1 MNYLFS
7 KSTFRGIFRNKYNWI
22 NIFGL
27 TVSISVFLTIFLYI
41 QNEYSYE
48 KHHENLNNIFRIE
61 QLQKFG
67 ETRNMCGA
75 PPPLSLVITEDIPEI
90 QLSTRY
96 VKNNEALIELPDG
109 SKLGESNI
117 VFADK
122 SFLKMFTYPVIK
134 GTYDGDLDQP
144 YMAVIT
150 EQVAE
155 KYFGSQNPIGKILKY
170 NNGFDFEIKAVVR
183 QLSENS
189 HLNFNILISFNTIL
203 SLNGP
208 EIVTEDWFSNWTKHY
223 VLIQRNSSIESIN
236 YKLRTYLKKYQG
248 EESQNEL
255 YLKPLK
261 DIHLN
266 STVVDETANVGS
278 AQNVTIFTLIAF
290 MIIIVA
296 CINYINLTTAYSTI
310 RGKEVGIR
318 KINGA
323 YRINLIF
330 RFMGESFIIS
340 VISLFLAALLTEFT
354 FPYFNQLVNRNI
366 EINYL
371 QNWQFYTIS
380 IFICCAVTLI
390 SGFYPAILLARFKPT
405 EVLKGSYYGGN
416 RKITFRRI
424 LIIFQFFI
432 STSLVISTIFLVKQL
447 NFMSNSDLG
456 YNKDQVVIISISN
469 PSDQK
474 LNQFK
479 SEIENNSDILLV
491 TSSDYLPMNSHNWT
505 GFSWEGAEDD
515 NFIRMNI
522 NYVGPE
528 FLDVYDIPLK
538 LGMGFKPEQSEQ
550 DQLYVLLNEKA
561 VKEIGWKDDVL
572 GKKILWTVDY
582 RTRNNKEAIVAGVVN
597 DYHYL
602 SKHHSIKPLI
612 MPLLNKDASGSRISI
627 KLISKPQKETLGFI
641 EETFKDIY
649 TDELWNFKFADN
661 IVRSQYDAENRMSQ
675 LVMVLTLIGIIIAIT
690 GLYGLTSFITN
701 QRIKEIGIRK
711 VMGASLPSIMYII
724 SKELFIMLMIANIL
738 AWPLAYIQVL
748 SWLQN
753 FEYRINIHLYIF
765 VIATAI
771 TFFLAIVTVGFKIL
785 KATFRNPVEA
795 LRYE

>member
-1 MNYLFS
+1 MFM
-7 KSTFRGIFRNKYNWI
+7 
-22 NIFGL
+22 
-27 TVSISVFLTIFLYI
+27 TIFLYI

-48 KHHENLNNIFRIE
+48 KHHEKLNDIFRIE
-61 QLQKFG
+61 QFQKFG

-122 SFLKMFTYPVIK
+122 SFLEIFTYPVIK
-134 GTYDGDLDQP
+134 GSYDGDLDQP

-155 KYFGSQNPIGKILKY
+155 KYFGRQNPIGKILKY
-170 NNGFDFEIKAVVR
+170 NNGFDFEIKAVVK
-183 QLSENS
+183 QLSNNS

-223 VLIQRNSSIESIN
+223 VLIHQNASIESIN
-236 YKLRTYLKKYQG
+236 DKLKNYLAKYQG
-248 EESQNEL
+248 EDSNNEL
-255 YLKPLK
+255 YLKPVK
-261 DIHLN
+261 DIHLK

-290 MIIIVA
+290 LIIIVA
-296 CINYINLTTAYSTI
+296 CINYINLTTAHSTI

-330 RFMGESFIIS
+330 RFLGESFIIS
-340 VISLFLAALLTEFT
+340 IISLILAIILIEFT

-371 QNWQFYTIS
+371 YNWQFYLIS

-390 SGFYPAILLARFKPT
+390 SGLYPALLLARFKPT
-405 EVLKGSYYGGN
+405 EVLKGSYFGGN
-416 RKITFRRI
+416 KKGTFRRI
-424 LIIFQFFI
+424 LVIFQFFI
-432 STSLVISTIFLVKQL
+432 SVSLVISTIFLVKQL
-447 NFMSNSDLG
+447 NFMANSDLG
-456 YNKDQVVIISISN
+456 YDKEQVLIISISN
-469 PSDQK
+469 PSIQK

-479 SEIENNSDILLV
+479 TEIEKNSDILLV
-491 TSSDYLPMNSHNWT
+491 SSSDYLPMNSHNWT

-515 NFIRMNI
+515 KYIRMNI
-522 NYVGPE
+522 NYIDPE
-528 FLDVYDIPLK
+528 FIDVYNIPLNS
-538 LGMGFKPEQSEQ
+538 GIGFKPEQSEQ
-550 DQLYVLLNEKA
+550 DQMYVLLNQQA
-561 VKEIGWKDDVL
+561 VNEMGWQEDAL
-572 GKKILWTVDY
+572 GKKIFWAVDY

-612 MPLLNKDASGSRISI
+612 MPLLNKDATGSRISI

-641 EETFKDIY
+641 EAKFKDIY
-649 TDELWNFKFADN
+649 TDELWNFNFADN
-661 IVRSQYDAENRMSQ
+661 IVRSQYDKEKRMSQ
-675 LVMVLTLIGIIIAIT
+675 LVLVLTLIGIIIAIT

-711 VMGASLPSIMYII
+711 VMGASLPSIIYII
-724 SKELFIMLMIANIL
+724 SKELLIMLLIANII
-738 AWPLAYIQVL
+738 AWPLAYLQVL

-753 FEYRINIHLYIF
+753 FEYQINIQLNVF
-765 VIATAI
+765 VLATVITFLLAIAT
-771 TFFLAIVTVGFKIL
+771 VGLKIL